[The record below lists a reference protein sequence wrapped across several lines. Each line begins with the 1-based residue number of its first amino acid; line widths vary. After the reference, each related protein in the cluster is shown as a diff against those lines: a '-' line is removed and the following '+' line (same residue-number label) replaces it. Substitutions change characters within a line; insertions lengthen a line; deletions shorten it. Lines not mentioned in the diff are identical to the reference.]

1 MRLLVCLSERLAG
14 VREMSVV
21 RGLVLT
27 RLRRVCGRLIRAV
40 CRPIVRRVDAHFND
54 LLRAHLEPVAHAQE
68 ETDRLLLAFLKSAHL
83 GNPPRGESWVQQG
96 DRPAAGPRN
105 AA

>member
-1 MRLLVCLSERLAG
+1 MSAVHRLI
-14 VREMSVV
+14 
-21 RGLVLT
+21 LT

-40 CRPIVRRVDAHFND
+40 CRPIGRLIRAVCRPIVRRVDAHFD
-54 LLRAHLEPVAHAQE
+54 KLLRAHLEPMAHAQE

-105 AA
+105 AV